1 MSDVHPSDPWKSDAD
16 VTDMTATDLEASR
29 GRHTRVSDPD
39 RDLHL
44 YLETI
49 VRHSDLPNWN
59 YAADRAL
66 RVELGHIID
75 NWEVDFERADY
86 DIAYTIPP
94 VGWLDQQDFEQ
105 LEIVDESEVAD
116 AERTIGFNTP
126 EEVVEMAKAAVEYGA
141 YETMSELV
149 KTGAKRL
156 CGHAE

>member
-1 MSDVHPSDPWKSDAD
+1 MSDTHPAYLWKEGVD
-16 VTDMTATDLEASR
+16 VTELTATDLEATR

-39 RDLHL
+39 RNLHR

-49 VRHSDLPNWN
+49 VRNTDLPNWN

-66 RVELGHIID
+66 RVELAHIID

-94 VGWLDQQDFEQ
+94 VGWIEQQDFEQ

-116 AERTIGFNTP
+116 AERTVGFNTP
-126 EEVVEMAKAAVEYGA
+126 EEVVEMAKDAVKQGA

-149 KTGAKRL
+149 KAGAKRL
-156 CGHAE
+156 SGHAE